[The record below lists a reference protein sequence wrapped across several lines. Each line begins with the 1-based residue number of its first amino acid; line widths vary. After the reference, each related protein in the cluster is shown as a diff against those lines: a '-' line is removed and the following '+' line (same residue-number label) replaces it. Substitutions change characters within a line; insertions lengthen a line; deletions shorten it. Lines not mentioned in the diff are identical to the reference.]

1 MRYFYLRHTIV
12 SLYFYFASSSAT
24 YILDKLVSISS
35 YINFCFSISKIDS
48 PKIFHECINT
58 WYILSDIYDCFFF
71 FFINEY
77 FERNTWN
84 AMDLRKKKYQRNWLS
99 VIQRQFDLENLIYWK
114 RGREKY
120 SAVSFFVSR
129 PPTAVLNAV
138 QSISKTRRLVVS

>member
-1 MRYFYLRHTIV
+1 M
-12 SLYFYFASSSAT
+12 
-24 YILDKLVSISS
+24 K
-35 YINFCFSISKIDS
+35 C
-48 PKIFHECINT
+48 
-58 WYILSDIYDCFFF
+58 
-71 FFINEY
+71 NE
-77 FERNTWN
+77 FK
-84 AMDLRKKKYQRNWLS
+84 KKKYQRNWLS